1 MRNLKSRNIFCFLEV
16 KQRSLQHRL
25 KMTPTLWIPM
35 DLICSKYPDLLRNRD
50 YKIIFALD
58 TRFRTPG
65 YTFLRILHFNEYL
78 PITDFIHECLAELS
92 PGQLYL
98 SSDIWNNDI
107 KLMWQTHQE
116 TQGLSFTISVCNTT
130 DADIFYALECDCTD
144 YWN

>member
-1 MRNLKSRNIFCFLEV
+1 MFCDFSNEKLKIQEHILFPGSKAKVLAAPLENDADLM
-16 KQRSLQHRL
+16 K
-25 KMTPTLWIPM
+25 IPM

-107 KLMWQTHQE
+107 KLM
-116 TQGLSFTISVCNTT
+116 
-130 DADIFYALECDCTD
+130 
-144 YWN
+144 